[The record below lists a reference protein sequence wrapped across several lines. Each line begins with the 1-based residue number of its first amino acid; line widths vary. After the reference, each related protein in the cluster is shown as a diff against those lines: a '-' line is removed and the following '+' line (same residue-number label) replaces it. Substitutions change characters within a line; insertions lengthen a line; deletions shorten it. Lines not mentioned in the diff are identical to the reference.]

1 MRLTLTRQILI
12 GLGLGIVVGWILS
25 ATHPQWAEVF
35 RPFSL
40 IFLRL
45 IKMLIAPLIFA
56 SLVAGI
62 AGAGHPKVVGRMG
75 LRALIYFEAV
85 TTLALVVGL
94 LVVNLTQPGR
104 GVNLPAP
111 GSEPKLV
118 APQTWKEM
126 LLHLVPESVIDAMAK
141 GDVLQ
146 IVVFSI
152 CFAIAVGLIGE
163 RGKPIIAM
171 CESITEAMFKLTNI
185 VMHYAPIGVGC
196 AIAYTVGHG
205 GLRVLWNLAALVG
218 SLYLAVALFICAVL
232 LPIALGLRIPLRKFL
247 RVVKEPAVIAFT
259 TTSSEA
265 ALPRAMEAL
274 EHFGVPRRIV
284 SFIVPLGYSFNLD
297 GSTLY
302 LSMATLFVAQAAG
315 VHLSLAQQLAIML
328 TLMLSSKGVAAVP
341 RASLVILSGTLVSH
355 GLPIEGVALILGV
368 DELMDMARTMLNVV
382 GNCLA
387 CVAIAKWEGQFTEA
401 SDEALDAALAAGEI

>member
-1 MRLTLTRQILI
+1 MRLTLTRQIL
-12 GLGLGIVVGWILS
+12 LGLALGILIGWVLS
-25 ATHPQWAEVF
+25 VTRPEWAGVL
-35 RPFSL
+35 RPFSQ

-45 IKMLIAPLIFA
+45 IKMLIAPLIFS

-75 LRALIYFEAV
+75 LRALVYFEVV
-85 TTLALVVGL
+85 TTLALAIGL
-94 LVVNLTQPGR
+94 VIANLLQPGR
-104 GVNLPAP
+104 GVNLPLP
-111 GSEPKLV
+111 GSEPKLA
-118 APQTWKEM
+118 APQTWKDM
-126 LLHLVPESVIDAMAK
+126 LLHLVPESVVDAMAK

-152 CFAIAVGLIGE
+152 FFAIAVGLIGE
-163 RGKPIIAM
+163 RGKPIIAL
-171 CESITEAMFKLTNI
+171 CEAVSEAMFKLTNI
-185 VMHYAPIGVGC
+185 VMRYAPIGVGC

-218 SLYLAVALFICAVL
+218 SLYLAVAVFALLVL
-232 LPIALGLRIPLRKFL
+232 LPIALGMRIPLRKFL

-302 LSMATLFVAQAAG
+302 LSLATLFVAQAAG
-315 VHLSLAQQLAIML
+315 VHLSLGQQLGIL
-328 TLMLSSKGVAAVP
+328 VTLLLSSKGVAAVP

-387 CVAIAKWEGQFTEA
+387 CVVIARWEGQFTEA
-401 SDEALDAALAAGEI
+401 SDEALEAALVAGEL